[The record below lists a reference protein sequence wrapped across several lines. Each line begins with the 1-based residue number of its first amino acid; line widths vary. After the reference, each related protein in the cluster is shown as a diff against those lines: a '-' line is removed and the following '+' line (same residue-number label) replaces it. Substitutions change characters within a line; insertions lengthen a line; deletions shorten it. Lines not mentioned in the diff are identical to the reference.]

1 MQKNERSW
9 RQDLKGWQRL
19 CMTLLAGAVLGILTW
34 IFCTFIAKPVY
45 TDSTAKVSLRA
56 EGYNFDTVMRFYGD
70 NGLQILEGL
79 KEELEGDAYLKK
91 VAETANVDAAPEEL
105 KEKLSYSLSVL
116 DTEMRTVDIE
126 ASWPDQDTAMKL
138 AEAAASEMEEL
149 IYLGAEDEGAAI
161 TPASLTQTARKVWPV
176 TGLYVAIAVLIGLL
190 AGFAVFSGLAAFDV
204 FLVVFFCL
212 FTFICVF
219 PFYYLFINTISD
231 NNLVASGQIN
241 FFPRGIHFKNYARIL
256 KEGDLFN
263 AVLVTV
269 TRTVLGTAFMVITS
283 AWAGYLVTRQ
293 KMWHRSFWYRALAVT
308 MYFNAGLI
316 PWYVNMQ
323 MLGLTG
329 NFLAY
334 IIPGMVAPYNIIL
347 VKTYIESIPS
357 SLEESAIIDGAS
369 AFKVFQKIIFPL
381 SVPILATIAIFG
393 AVGNWNSF
401 QDSLLL
407 MSSKPELY
415 TLQHRLYVYLNQTT
429 SINSEQ
435 ISEQMAQSLLN
446 NSVTTK
452 YTIAMITIIP
462 ILLVYPFMQRYFVKG
477 IMLGA
482 VKG

>member
-1 MQKNERSW
+1 MMKKTEKKRLSLWQKW
-9 RQDLKGWQRL
+9 ALTIL
-19 CMTLLAGAVLGILTW
+19 CGLLFAAGAWVY
-34 IFCTFIAKPVY
+34 CEKIAAPVCS
-45 TDSTAKVSLRA
+45 DSEARVTLKA

-70 NGLQILEGL
+70 EGLQILEGL
-79 KEELEGDAYLKK
+79 KEELESPEYL
-91 VAETANVDAAPEEL
+91 ERTARAAGTDISPEML
-105 KEKLSYSLSVL
+105 REKLRYEKSVL
-116 DTEMRTVDIE
+116 DAENRTIE
-126 ASWPDQDTAMKL
+126 ITASWPDRET
-138 AEAAASEMEEL
+138 AAALVSAAAREMEQL
-149 IYLGAEDEGAAI
+149 IYAGAEDEGATI
-161 TPASLTQTARKVWPV
+161 TEVSVTAEARRIWPV
-176 TGLYVAIAVLIGLL
+176 TGLYMILWGIAGLTL
-190 AGFAVFSGLAAFDV
+190 GFAVFSRQPLFDTL
-204 FLVVFFCL
+204 LVLL
-212 FTFICVF
+212 FTAFTFLCVF

-231 NNLVASGQIN
+231 NNLVAGGRIN
-241 FFPRGIHFKNYARIL
+241 FFPQGVHFNNYARIL
-256 KEGDLFN
+256 GERDLYN
-263 AVLVTV
+263 ALTVTV
-269 TRTVLGTAFMVITS
+269 IRTVIGTALMVITS

-293 KMWHRSFWYRALAVT
+293 KMWKRSFWYRALVVT

-316 PWYVNMQ
+316 PWYTNMM

-329 NFLAY
+329 NILAY

-347 VKTYIESIPS
+347 VKTYVESIPG

-369 AFKVFQKIIFPL
+369 TFRVWLRIILPL

-407 MSSKPELY
+407 MSSRPELY
-415 TLQHRLYVYLNQTT
+415 TLQHRLYIYLNQTT
-429 SINSEQ
+429 SINTEQ
-435 ISEQMAQSLLN
+435 ISEQMAQNLMN